1 MSTTQSGVQ
10 TPSAP
15 APDDPQSSGRNRR
28 YALAA
33 AGLAVAA
40 AVVVIAVTNP
50 FSSAATSSGVIDN
63 AYPTSLVAVKR
74 GPLSSQ
80 VTGVG
85 TLGHAA
91 RSDGS
96 PYELVNQAGGRLT
109 ALPASGQ
116 VIGQGHVLYR
126 VDNNPVVLL
135 DGGTPAYRSIT
146 SGDSGPDVRELNAA
160 LVALGDAPA
169 SALDPTSDYFSSATA
184 SALERLQGKLGVDET
199 GSLALGDAIFLPGAI
214 RITKVTATPGTSAP
228 PGRSIA
234 QATSTRRQI
243 EVNIDAAQ
251 QSSLK
256 TGDRVLITLPNYRDT
271 TGVVAS
277 LGTVANGSG
286 SSSPTIP
293 VYIRLDRPRDA
304 GTLDQAPVRVQIT
317 TAGVTDALI
326 VPVDA
331 LLAQPGSGYAV
342 ETVDAHRVHHLV
354 AVTPGLFDDADG
366 LVQVTSNSLAAGQQI
381 VAPAA

>member
-1 MSTTQSGVQ
+1 VVLVV
-10 TPSAP
+10 A
-15 APDDPQSSGRNRR
+15 
-28 YALAA
+28 
-33 AGLAVAA
+33 AA
-40 AVVVIAVTNP
+40 AVVVAVTNP
-50 FSSAATSSGVIDN
+50 FGSTARSGSVNDN

-85 TLGHAA
+85 TLGYAA

-96 PYELVNQAGGRLT
+96 PYELVNQASGRLT
-109 ALPASGQ
+109 ALPASGRT
-116 VIGQGHVLYR
+116 IGQGQVLYR
-126 VDNNPVVLL
+126 VDNNPIVLL
-135 DGGTPAYRSIT
+135 NGGTPAYRSI
-146 SGDSGPDVRELNAA
+146 SQGDSGPDVRELNAA

-169 SALDPTSDYFSSATA
+169 SALDRPSDDFSSETA
-184 SALERLQGKLGVDET
+184 LALERLQGKLGVAQT
-199 GSLALGDAIFLPGAI
+199 GSLTLGDAVFLPGPI
-214 RITKVTATPGTSAP
+214 RITKLTATPGTSAP
-228 PGRSIA
+228 PGGSIA

-256 TGDRVLITLPNYRDT
+256 AGDRVLITLPNYRDT
-271 TGVVAS
+271 TGVVSS

-286 SSSPTIP
+286 SSTPTIP
-293 VYIRLDRPRDA
+293 VYIMLKHPQDA

-331 LLAQPGSGYAV
+331 LLAQPGGGYAV
-342 ETVDAHRVHHLV
+342 ETVDAHRVHRLV

-366 LVQVTSNSLAAGQQI
+366 LVEVSSNGLVAGEQI
-381 VAPAA
+381 VVPAA

>member
-1 MSTTQSGVQ
+1 V
-10 TPSAP
+10 
-15 APDDPQSSGRNRR
+15 
-28 YALAA
+28 
-33 AGLAVAA
+33 VAA

-50 FSSAATSSGVIDN
+50 FSSAATSRGVSDN
-63 AYPTSLVAVKR
+63 AYPISLVAVKR

-96 PYELVNQAGGRLT
+96 PYELVNQASGRLT

-116 VIGQGHVLYR
+116 VIGQGQVLYR

-135 DGGTPAYRSIT
+135 NGPTPAYRSIN

-169 SALDPTSDYFSSATA
+169 SALDPTSEYFGSATA
-184 SALERLQGKLGVDET
+184 LALKRLQGKLGVDQT
-199 GSLALGDAIFLPGAI
+199 GSLALGDAIFLPGPI
-214 RITKVTATPGTSAP
+214 RIAKVTATPGTSAP
-228 PGRSIA
+228 PGGSIA

-243 EVNIDAAQ
+243 EVNIDAAE

-271 TGVVAS
+271 TGVVAR
-277 LGTVANGSG
+277 LGTVANGS
-286 SSSPTIP
+286 SSATPTIP
-293 VYIRLDRPRDA
+293 VYIRLAHPQDA

-342 ETVDAHRVHHLV
+342 ETVDAHRVHQLV

-366 LVQVTSNSLAAGQQI
+366 LVQVSSNRLAAGQQI
-381 VAPAA
+381 VVPAA

>member
-1 MSTTQSGVQ
+1 MSATQSDVQ
-10 TPSAP
+10 SPSPP
-15 APDDPQSSGRNRR
+15 APDHPQPSGRSRR
-28 YALAA
+28 YALAGA
-33 AGLAVAA
+33 VLAVAA
-40 AVVVIAVTNP
+40 AVGVIAVTNP
-50 FSSAATSSGVIDN
+50 FSSAAPSRGVRDN

-91 RSDGS
+91 QPDGS
-96 PYELVNQAGGRLT
+96 PYELVNQASGRLT
-109 ALPASGQ
+109 ALPASGRTL
-116 VIGQGHVLYR
+116 GQGQVLYR

-135 DGGTPAYRSIT
+135 NGSTPAYRSIT
-146 SGDSGPDVRELNAA
+146 SGDSGPDVRELNAD

-184 SALERLQGKLGVDET
+184 LALERLQGKLGLDET
-199 GSLALGDAIFLPGAI
+199 GSLALGDAIFLPAPI
-214 RITKVTATPGTSAP
+214 RITKVTATLGTSAL
-228 PGRSIA
+228 PGASLA

-271 TGVVAS
+271 TGVVSS
-277 LGTVANGSG
+277 LGTVATGSG

-293 VYIRLDRPRDA
+293 VYIRLARPQDA

-331 LLAQPGSGYAV
+331 LLAQPGGGYAV
-342 ETVDAHRVHHLV
+342 ETVDARRAHHLV

-366 LVQVTSNSLAAGQQI
+366 LVQVSSNGLAAGQQI
-381 VAPAA
+381 VVPAA